1 MYVKYLLR
9 NKKRKIYDE
18 LKQYSSKDF
27 SSFFKYIETAFCCD
41 QEKLELWSCSFSRT
55 SNSNMS
61 SEAIAL
67 GQLALDSS
75 CSPHTCGGLESPL
88 AESSPNASVHFADHP
103 HHQARVLL
111 RQEVPV
117 YQIDDGAHGGT
128 CMRKV
133 LITLIIILSILILLV
148 IILRSIF

>member
-1 MYVKYLLR
+1 MFKVQSLR
-9 NKKRKIYDE
+9 PNITEYKACLVQKSSSQMKAKEAGSKEMCKSAKKRG
-18 LKQYSSKDF
+18 
-27 SSFFKYIETAFCCD
+27 
-41 QEKLELWSCSFSRT
+41 RR
-55 SNSNMS
+55 
-61 SEAIAL
+61 
-67 GQLALDSS
+67 
-75 CSPHTCGGLESPL
+75 
-88 AESSPNASVHFADHP
+88 VHFAENP

-117 YQIDDGAHGGT
+117 YQIDDGAHGRT